1 MSGSWGIGC
10 LASDVTKARQELE
23 KLKKDTGYLEPER
36 GNLDDPNIE
45 WKYGKPDYTMV
56 NLEYM
61 KGKTKNH
68 LTGSLELMVENFVK
82 RWETESAHFKELD
95 QWSTI
100 NRAKYHVQ
108 ANGGKVFN
116 AEESDGVGSYNWLMW
131 DCKKE
136 LYDAE
141 KQDFES
147 SLRQFRGAFPKG
159 FPWEVLEVSSGPPT
173 IAFTWRHWAQFTG
186 QYMGRQGNGQLIEM
200 CGSAVVELDKNN
212 KIVSI
217 QIDYKPE
224 EFLKALLGETSN
236 YPRESEPSTEM
247 ESVCPMCPNVKSVV

>member
-36 GNLDDPNIE
+36 GNLDDTNIG

-61 KGKTKNH
+61 K
-68 LTGSLELMVENFVK
+68 
-82 RWETESAHFKELD
+82 
-95 QWSTI
+95 
-100 NRAKYHVQ
+100 
-108 ANGGKVFN
+108 VFN
-116 AEESDGVGSYNWLMW
+116 AEESDVVGSYNWLMW

-236 YPRESEPSTEM
+236 YPRESEPSTEK

>member
-10 LASDVTKARQELE
+10 LASDVTKARLELE
-23 KLKKDTGYLEPER
+23 KMKRENGFLEPER
-36 GNLDDPNIE
+36 GSLDDPNIK

-68 LTGSLELMVENFVK
+68 LAGSLELMVENFVK

-100 NRAKYHVQ
+100 NKENYHVQ
-108 ANGGKVFN
+108 ANGGKV
-116 AEESDGVGSYNWLMW
+116 
-131 DCKKE
+131 
-136 LYDAE
+136 
-141 KQDFES
+141 
-147 SLRQFRGAFPKG
+147 
-159 FPWEVLEVSSGPPT
+159 SSGPP
-173 IAFTWRHWAQFTG
+173 IVAFTWRHWAHFTG
-186 QYMGRQGNGQLIEM
+186 QYMGRRGSGQLIEM
-200 CGSAVVELDKNN
+200 YGSAVVELDKNN

-224 EFLKALLGETSN
+224 EFLKALLGDTNDLPSQL
-236 YPRESEPSTEM
+236 STEK
-247 ESVCPMCPNVKSVV
+247 ESACPMCPKFKSVL